1 MDMRF
6 SILAWIVLAFLVF
19 ELICRVFFVYKR
31 ENHPVQNQQYYIAK
45 NSQELFEK
53 EVYDNYVVNPLE
65 RESFYRDLQS
75 AHKEIG
81 TKINVGKV
89 FKSEFINF
97 RDDERITLPNLAIK
111 ENDLLLFG
119 GSTVLCL
126 EVPDHLTLPSQIQ
139 KFFAQR
145 GIKTQVHNFGR
156 AGRKIKKIEGDID
169 SAIIKYP
176 FTKNIVCLF
185 GFNDIGWQR
194 GQNQSNFVAAVI
206 DLFFKFFSV
215 LLTARL
221 VLLFIQAS
229 RVRINAKNYARANI
243 KFFRHLREKYLT
255 IGIDSYFVLQ
265 PILLTKEHLSSA
277 EKSWL
282 DSDPLF
288 TVGLQSAFGTYI
300 SEGIDIV
307 EPLVGIFNNFRDTIF
322 VDNCHLGPLGNQVL
336 GQEIANLVAGR
347 PKASRKNTD
356 DSVKSSRSILFAAV
370 RRGSRRR
377 VEQNPYMYPLF

>member
-6 SILAWIVLAFLVF
+6 SVFAWIVLAFLVF
-19 ELICRVFFVYKR
+19 ELICRVFFVYR
-31 ENHPVQNQQYYIAK
+31 ENYPVQNQQYYIAK

-53 EVYDNYVVNPLE
+53 KVYDNYIVNPLE

-75 AHKEIG
+75 AHREIG
-81 TKINVGKV
+81 TKINVGKI

-139 KFFAQR
+139 KFFAQL
-145 GIKTQVHNFGR
+145 GMKMQVHNFGR
-156 AGRKIKKIEGDID
+156 GGKKIKKIEGDID

-194 GQNQSNFVAAVI
+194 GRIPANFFSAVI
-206 DLFFKFFSV
+206 DLFLKIFSV

-229 RVRINAKNYARANI
+229 RVRINSKNYARANI

-265 PILLTKEHLSSA
+265 PVLHTKEHLSSG

-282 DSDPLF
+282 NSDPLF
-288 TVGLQSAFGTYI
+288 AVGIQSAYGTYI
-300 SEGIDIV
+300 SEGLGIV
-307 EPLVGIFNNFRDTIF
+307 EPLVGIFNNYRGTIF
-322 VDNCHLGPLGNQVL
+322 VDDCHLGPLGNQIL

-347 PKASRKNTD
+347 PKASQKVND
-356 DSVKSSRSILFAAV
+356 DFVKSSRSILFAAV

>member
-6 SILAWIVLAFLVF
+6 CVFAWIVLAFLVS
-19 ELICRVFFVYKR
+19 ELICRVFFVYK
-31 ENHPVQNQQYYIAK
+31 ENYPVQNQHYYIAK

-53 EVYDNYVVNPLE
+53 KVYDNYIVNPLE

-75 AHKEIG
+75 AHREIG
-81 TKINVGKV
+81 TKINVGKI

-139 KFFAQR
+139 KFFAQL
-145 GIKTQVHNFGR
+145 GMKTQVHNFGR
-156 AGRKIKKIEGDID
+156 GGKKIKKIEGDID

-194 GQNQSNFVAAVI
+194 GRNPANFFSAVI
-206 DLFFKFFSV
+206 DFFLKFFSV
-215 LLTARL
+215 FLTARL
-221 VLLFIQAS
+221 ALLFIQAS
-229 RVRINAKNYARANI
+229 RVRINSKNYARANI

-265 PILLTKEHLSSA
+265 PILHTKEHLSSG

-282 DSDPLF
+282 NSDPLF
-288 TVGLQSAFGTYI
+288 AVGIQSAYGTYI
-300 SEGIDIV
+300 SEGLGII
-307 EPLVGIFNNFRDTIF
+307 EPLVGIFNNYRGTIF

-347 PKASRKNTD
+347 PKAIQKVND
-356 DSVKSSRSILFAAV
+356 HSVEFSRSIFFAAG